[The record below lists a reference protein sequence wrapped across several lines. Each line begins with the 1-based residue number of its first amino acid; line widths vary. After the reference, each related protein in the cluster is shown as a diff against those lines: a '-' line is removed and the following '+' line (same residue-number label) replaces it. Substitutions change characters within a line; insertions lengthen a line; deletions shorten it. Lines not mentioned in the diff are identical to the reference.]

1 MTTAAGF
8 TEHLSEFFHEHGGG
22 DIASRLLAVEGS
34 TERIENMIQKLSQ
47 NLVDDITDGEEGA
60 HASRGVDPEALGE
73 EDDL

>member
-34 TERIENMIQKLSQ
+34 TERIENMLQNVSQ
-47 NLVDDITDGEEGA
+47 NLVDDTSDGEEGA
-60 HASRGVDPEALGE
+60 HACRGVNTEALGE
-73 EDDL
+73 EEDS